1 VDDDPTD
8 DREFRDC
15 RIVALDP
22 IPQIGGRV
30 KIKILNI
37 YLDIETEIG
46 QTFSYLRYTPHNW
59 SLFMHTAEHVQSPQE
74 ASVGFEYQRVIDDI
88 CGLKWDRVGRED
100 LISVAWVYYYFSVQ
114 FRENLEIARELYPDD
129 ALLLQLDHG
138 ERDTD
143 NLSPWPGVAAAGE
156 RMNHDEFMRRT
167 LTLTS
172 IPESRRRRLE
182 AIGQSYLAELRA
194 KDRMSRA
201 TSIASYED
209 GGLEKV
215 FGAIVTAQ
223 NWDGALLEAFKHFLI
238 EHIKFDSDP
247 EQGHGALCRHLTP
260 DDRILPFWTAFKK
273 ILVEAAP
280 GLT

>member
-1 VDDDPTD
+1 M
-8 DREFRDC
+8 
-15 RIVALDP
+15 
-22 IPQIGGRV
+22 RV
-30 KIKILNI
+30 
-37 YLDIETEIG
+37 
-46 QTFSYLRYTPHNW
+46 S
-59 SLFMHTAEHVQSPQE
+59 S
-74 ASVGFEYQRVIDDI
+74 
-88 CGLKWDRVGRED
+88 
-100 LISVAWVYYYFSVQ
+100 
-114 FRENLEIARELYPDD
+114 YPDD

-167 LTLTS
+167 ITLTS
-172 IPESRRRRLE
+172 IPESGRRRLE

-194 KDRMSRA
+194 MDRMSRA

-215 FGAIVTAQ
+215 FGAIVTARH
-223 NWDGALLEAFKHFLI
+223 WDGALLEAFKHFLI
-238 EHIKFDSDP
+238 EHIRFDSDP

-260 DDRILPFWTAFKK
+260 DDRILPFWAAFKK
-273 ILVEAAP
+273 MLVEAAP

>member
-1 VDDDPTD
+1 
-8 DREFRDC
+8 
-15 RIVALDP
+15 
-22 IPQIGGRV
+22 
-30 KIKILNI
+30 
-37 YLDIETEIG
+37 
-46 QTFSYLRYTPHNW
+46 
-59 SLFMHTAEHVQSPQE
+59 MHTAEHVQSSQE